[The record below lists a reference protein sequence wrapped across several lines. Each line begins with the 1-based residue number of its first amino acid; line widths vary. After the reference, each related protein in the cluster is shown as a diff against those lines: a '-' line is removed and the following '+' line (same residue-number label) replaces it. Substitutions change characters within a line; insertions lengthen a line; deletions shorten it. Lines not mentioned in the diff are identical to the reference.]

1 MSPLVSII
9 IPYYKKE
16 NFIKQTVQSILS
28 QTFKKYEIIII
39 NDENSKLSIDL
50 LNRIASIDKR
60 IKLINNKRNLG
71 AGKSRNIGIKKAK
84 GRFIAFCDSDDLWV
98 KDKLKYQLKYMQKY
112 NIKFCFTSYQ
122 IINKRNISLGIIR
135 AKKYMNFKHL
145 LNSCDIGLS
154 TVILNKN
161 ILSNKKYEFAPLK
174 TKEDY
179 VLWLKLARSGII
191 MRGYNK
197 TLSKWRK
204 TENSLSSSNIQKI
217 LDGYRVYKIYLGLG
231 WIKSLF
237 CLINLSLN
245 FIMKYKNL

>member
-112 NIKFCFTSYQ
+112 NIKFCFTV
-122 IINKRNISLGIIR
+122 K
-135 AKKYMNFKHL
+135 
-145 LNSCDIGLS
+145 
-154 TVILNKN
+154 
-161 ILSNKKYEFAPLK
+161 
-174 TKEDY
+174 
-179 VLWLKLARSGII
+179 
-191 MRGYNK
+191 
-197 TLSKWRK
+197 
-204 TENSLSSSNIQKI
+204 
-217 LDGYRVYKIYLGLG
+217 
-231 WIKSLF
+231 
-237 CLINLSLN
+237 
-245 FIMKYKNL
+245 